1 MRNTIKSLCEIKAI
15 LKSTEDK
22 GLTEQK
28 KCPYHLHPYQ
38 SGLDELVLFLG
49 LDQFLQVEV
58 CVDPHFHLFLLLS
71 LELDL

>member
-1 MRNTIKSLCEIKAI
+1 M
-15 LKSTEDK
+15 STEDK
-22 GLTEQK
+22 GLTKEHHWTK
-28 KCPYHLHPYQ
+28 ETSYHLHPYQ

-49 LDQFLQVEV
+49 LDQFPQVEV

>member
-1 MRNTIKSLCEIKAI
+1 M
-15 LKSTEDK
+15 STEDK
-22 GLTEQK
+22 GLTKEHHWTK
-28 KCPYHLHPYQ
+28 ETYHLHPYQ